1 LASISTERWAAPA
14 GVEPASLPAT
24 AANHFKLY
32 FLGGV
37 LHVLERLATNLGSI
51 EAVVDQFPFVTDYLD
66 ELQRI
71 GHIEISSTAS
81 GAGWLALVAR
91 RERAVEGHLPLR
103 ALRETLRLDDRTLT
117 LLMAIGLTEEDPR
130 FAFVIESAQPGAAHR
145 PTLGLLTAWWRDD
158 DGVAGVRG
166 AIRALLEHGLV
177 HVMNSDAPRL
187 QWMFQSPPAVW
198 DALRGEQSVAAIA
211 GVTFTAAPQL
221 PSIDGLVLPPETR
234 RDVEALPS
242 VLRSGHAK
250 ALIVRGPRHN
260 GRRTIARAIA
270 GSLGRGALELT
281 APLHQP
287 DDRWTSAGVLATLLH
302 AMPVVALNLGLGETC
317 ELPPLKGYDGPIA
330 IVAGRHGAV
339 TGEAVAGAVT
349 LHVPMPGPDERGD
362 LWRRSLEA
370 PTAGSARELGDRFRL
385 TSGGIFRSSSLA
397 HAHAALQGRSRI
409 APADVRV
416 AGRALHAD
424 IERLAAYVP
433 ATGGWESLGAAPDI
447 LAELRSLELRCRH
460 RERLSARAGASFGP
474 QLTCGVRA
482 LFAGPSGTGK
492 TMAARLLAS
501 SLQMDLYRL
510 DLASVVNKYLGET
523 EKSLDQLFSRA
534 EELDVVLLIDE
545 GDALLT
551 GRTAVQN
558 SNDRYANLETNYL
571 LQRLES
577 FEGLLV
583 VTTNAVARIDSAFQR
598 RMDVVV
604 EFRMPSPHERWL
616 IWQLHLP
623 LDHGV
628 DPAWLQEAALRCELS
643 GGQIRNAVLHAS
655 LSALDHG
662 RPVATPDLVDAV
674 HREYLKAGTV
684 CPLPRST
691 MALV

>member
-1 LASISTERWAAPA
+1 LPSSSIDRRPVVPA
-14 GVEPASLPAT
+14 VE
-24 AANHFKLY
+24 HFKLH
-32 FLGGV
+32 FLGAV
-37 LHVLERLATNLGSI
+37 LHVLDRLSTNLGSI
-51 EAVVDQFPFVTDYLD
+51 DDVLEQFPFVSDYLE
-66 ELQRI
+66 ELQRA
-71 GHIEISSTAS
+71 GHIDIPSAAAQERWA
-81 GAGWLALVAR
+81 AVLAR
-91 RERAVEGHLPLR
+91 WERGVDTHLPLR
-103 ALRETLRLDDRTLT
+103 ALRETLGLDERTLT
-117 LLMAIGLTEEDPR
+117 LLLAIGLTEEDPR
-130 FAFVIESAQPGAAHR
+130 FAFLIESAQPGSASR
-145 PTLGLLTAWWRDD
+145 PTLGLLIAWWRDD

-166 AIRALLEHGLV
+166 AIRLLLEQGLI
-177 HVMNSDAPRL
+177 HVVNADAPRL

-198 DALRGEQSVAAIA
+198 DALRGEPSAAA
-211 GVTFTAAPQL
+211 MTGATLTPPHEL
-221 PSIDGLVLPPETR
+221 PAFHELVLRDETR

-242 VLRSGHAK
+242 VFRSGHAK
-250 ALIVRGPRHN
+250 AVIVRGPRHN
-260 GRRTIARAIA
+260 ARRTIARAIA
-270 GSLGRGALELT
+270 GALGRGALELSA
-281 APLHQP
+281 APRQP
-287 DDRWTSAGVLATLLH
+287 DERWTCAGVLATLLN
-302 AMPVVALNLGLGETC
+302 AMPIVALDLGLGETC

-339 TGEAVAGAVT
+339 TGGAVAGAVT
-349 LHVPMPGPDERGD
+349 LHVPMPGPEERGE
-362 LWRRSLEA
+362 LWRRSLDVLDGDS
-370 PTAGSARELGDRFRL
+370 PRELGERFRL
-385 TSGGIFRSSSLA
+385 TSGAIFRSSSLA
-397 HAHAALQGRSRI
+397 QAHAALHARTSI
-409 APADVRV
+409 VPSDVRV

-433 ATGGWESLGAAPDI
+433 AAGGWESLGASADTV
-447 LAELRSLELRCRH
+447 ADLRGLELRCRY
-460 RERLSARAGASFGP
+460 RERLPTHVGASLGH
-474 QLTCGVRA
+474 QVTCGVRA

-501 SLQMDLYRL
+501 TLEMDLYRL

-523 EKSLDQLFSRA
+523 EKSLDLLFSRA

-604 EFRMPSPHERWL
+604 EFRMPGPHERWL

-623 LDHGV
+623 LDHRV
-628 DPAWLQEAALRCELS
+628 EPAWLQETALRCELS

-655 LSALDHG
+655 LAALDSG
-662 RPVATPDLVDAV
+662 RPISTPDLLDAV
-674 HREYLKAGTV
+674 HREYRKAGTV

-691 MALV
+691 TAMV